1 MIIRNPGFIK
11 ALLEGKKLG
20 KEQYEELRNR
30 FQTDDSAICKFMIS
44 SGQMSETE
52 CGEMWATGF
61 GLAWMALRESLFQP
75 EIVARLPRSFA
86 DRHKIIP
93 IYKFG
98 DRITAAVADPT
109 DRIVVDR
116 AEQLCREKFSLVC
129 AFREHIDDAI
139 EIQYGSV
146 DGLMELSEQV
156 DLSSIVAGGG
166 FEISRDDLTRIAG
179 DQAVVQLVRAVLL
192 LAIKENAS
200 DVHVAP
206 RENKVSIRFRVDG
219 VLQERMTLGTDVHAA
234 MIARIK
240 VLSELNIAEHR
251 RPQDGRTQLKLA
263 SRTVDVRV
271 SIIPSVHG
279 ERVVLRILSD
289 TQAKGIPA
297 LDDIGFSKRNL
308 TNLRRLSGSPNGI
321 LFVVGPTGSGKT
333 TSLFSVLNE
342 INRPEINILTI
353 EDPVE
358 YRLDG
363 ASQLQVNSAIGLDF
377 KAALRAFLRQ
387 DPDVILVGE
396 IRDLETA
403 EIAIQASQT
412 GHLVLSTLHTNSA
425 LQAVTRL
432 MDLGIEP
439 FNVGASMLGVLSQ
452 RLVRRLCDSCKEPY
466 VLGDRMAERIFEPD
480 GKPVTFYRAKG
491 CPSCNYQGYRGRIAL
506 HEVLVVDEDLQDII
520 SRGGTLEEMRN
531 GAERGGFQDIIYDGL
546 KKVMRGQ
553 TTLEEVDRVTLGLR
567 FDSVE
572 EEETV
577 NQVLARR

>member
-11 ALLEGKKLG
+11 ALLESKKVSQ
-20 KEQYEELRNR
+20 EQYDDLRNR
-30 FQTDDSAICKFMIS
+30 YQADDSAICKHLIS
-44 SGQMSETE
+44 AGQMGEVE

-61 GLAWMALRESLFQP
+61 GLAWMALRESLFQA

-86 DRHKIIP
+86 DKHKIIP

-109 DRIVVDR
+109 DRIVIDR
-116 AEQLCREKFSLVC
+116 AEQLCRQKFSLVC

-146 DGLMELSEQV
+146 DGLLELSEQV

-166 FEISRDDLTRIAG
+166 FEISRDDLNRIAG

-200 DVHVAP
+200 DIHIVP

-219 VLQERMTLGTDVHAA
+219 VLQERLALGSDVHAA

-240 VLSELNIAEHR
+240 VLSELNIAEAR
-251 RPQDGRTQLKLA
+251 RPQDGRTQLELA
-263 SRTVDVRV
+263 SRNVDVRV
-271 SIIPSVHG
+271 SIVPTVYG
-279 ERVVLRILSD
+279 ERVVMRVLSD

-308 TNLRRLSGSPNGI
+308 IMLKRLSGSPNGI
-321 LFVVGPTGSGKT
+321 MFVVGPTGSGKT
-333 TSLFSVLNE
+333 TSLFSLLNY

-363 ASQLQVNSAIGLDF
+363 ASQLQVNTAIGLDF
-377 KAALRAFLRQ
+377 KSALRAFLRQ
-387 DPDVILVGE
+387 DPDVILLGE

-466 VLGDRMAERIFEPD
+466 VLGNEFAARIFEPD

-491 CPSCNYQGYRGRIAL
+491 CPGCNYQGYRGRIAL
-506 HEVLVVDEDLQDII
+506 HEVLNVDEGLQDII
-520 SRGGTLEEMRN
+520 SRGGSMEEMRI
-531 GAERGGFQDIIYDGL
+531 GAERAGFQDMIYDGL
-546 KKVMRGQ
+546 KKVMRGL

-567 FDSVE
+567 FDVE
-572 EEETV
+572 EDEEKISP
-577 NQVLARR
+577 VLARR